1 MNLILPSFTKIP
13 HKIFSIISE
22 KWESFYYRFY
32 YSRPELD
39 TDFIRKRYLFYG
51 GDDFREVPKNYSEL
65 FPDNVQDK
73 IIQADLICNHIFDLL
88 GSGPTKLSPEGEGYQ
103 PINWHIDFKS
113 NYSWNP
119 KIFFHN
125 IRFGH
130 IEGVD
135 IKVPWELSRF
145 QHLNILGE
153 AYVLTGDMKYAE
165 EFKNQITDWIMNN
178 RVGFGVN
185 WKCTMDVAI
194 RASNWLVSQEYFSG
208 KDVFPKE
215 FWQEFYS
222 SIYEHGRFIIKHLEN
237 RRGLTNNHYISD
249 LAGLF
254 FIVVYCPFFKES
266 KSWQQFALT
275 ELSKEIEKQV
285 YPDGCNF
292 EASTSY
298 HCLLLELFFYAKLLG
313 ERAGIE
319 FPISYEDRIRKM
331 FEFSL
336 YCIKPNGMVPQI
348 GDNDS
353 GRFLI
358 FHKKP
363 ILEHKYLLS
372 LAAVY
377 YRDSQFK
384 LSSFTFDQ
392 EAFWIFGKT
401 GKQVYDDL
409 PFRRVPVSSK
419 SFPDAGWYIMRHND
433 DYCFI
438 TCGVNGQNENGGHA
452 HNDKLSFELMLSNQD
467 IVVDPGT
474 YVYTAYPKERNKF
487 RSTKYHNTVS
497 FNGYEQNEICE
508 KDLFRLLGRVTIQ
521 GVTFKETDNN
531 IVFQGEIEYACV
543 KHKRKISL
551 DKESG
556 NCQIHDRF
564 SCSRARDAKV
574 IFHLSPNLTSEDNE
588 IFMERTKDKVASIE
602 IQGNRFKKDEYD
614 YSPEYGVKM
623 KAEYL
628 VASIFAT
635 QDIKTINTYIYKA

>member
-1 MNLILPSFTKIP
+1 MTVIKFIFIKIP
-13 HKIFSIISE
+13 CKIFSVISE
-22 KWESFYYRFY
+22 KCEYLYYRSC
-32 YSRPELD
+32 YSRLEIGMG
-39 TDFIRKRYLFYG
+39 FIRKRYLLCG
-51 GDDFREVPKNYSEL
+51 GDDFREVSKYYRKIL
-65 FPDNVQDK
+65 PDGFQDI
-73 IIQADLICNHIFDLL
+73 IIQADLICEHIFDLL
-88 GSGPTKLSPEGEGYQ
+88 GSGPKKLSPEGEGYQ
-103 PINWHIDFKS
+103 SIDWHIDFKS

-119 KIFFHN
+119 KTFFRS
-125 IRFGH
+125 IRYGH
-130 IEGVD
+130 VEGID
-135 IKVPWELSRF
+135 IKLPWELSRF
-145 QHLNILGE
+145 QHLNTLGQAYILTKD
-153 AYVLTGDMKYAE
+153 AKYAE
-165 EFKNQITDWIMNN
+165 EFKNQIMDWIINN
-178 RVGFGVN
+178 PVGFGVN

-194 RASNWLVSQEYFSG
+194 RAANWLVVQEYFSD
-208 KDVFPKE
+208 KDVFSKE
-215 FWQEFYS
+215 FWQTFYS

-254 FIVVYCPFFKES
+254 FIAVYCPFFKES

-275 ELSKEIEKQV
+275 ELSKEIEKHI

-292 EASTSY
+292 EGSTSY
-298 HCLLLELFFYAKLLG
+298 HRLSLELFFYAKLLG
-313 ERAGIE
+313 ERAGIK

-336 YCIKPNGMVPQI
+336 YCIKPTGMVPQI

-353 GRFLI
+353 GRFFI
-358 FHKKP
+358 FHKRP

-372 LAAVY
+372 LAVVY

-384 LSSFTFDQ
+384 LPSFDFDE

-401 GKQVYDDL
+401 GKQVYGDL
-409 PFRRVPVSSK
+409 PFRGVSISSK
-419 SFPDAGWYIMRHND
+419 SFPDAGWYIMRHNN

-438 TCGVNGQNENGGHA
+438 TCGVNEQNENRGHA

-474 YVYTAYPKERNKF
+474 YVYTAYPKQRNKF

-497 FNGYEQNEICE
+497 FNGYEQKEICE
-508 KDLFRLLGRVTIQ
+508 RNLFRSRGRIAIQ
-521 GVTFKETDNN
+521 GVTFKETDSN

-543 KHKRKISL
+543 KHKRRISL

-556 NCQIHDRF
+556 NCQIHDSI

-588 IFMERTKDKVASIE
+588 IFMERTKDKVASFE
-602 IQGNRFKKDEYD
+602 IHGNRFKKDEYD

-623 KAEYL
+623 KAENL
-628 VASIFAT
+628 VVNISVT
-635 QDIKTINTYIYKA
+635 KDVKTINTYIYKT